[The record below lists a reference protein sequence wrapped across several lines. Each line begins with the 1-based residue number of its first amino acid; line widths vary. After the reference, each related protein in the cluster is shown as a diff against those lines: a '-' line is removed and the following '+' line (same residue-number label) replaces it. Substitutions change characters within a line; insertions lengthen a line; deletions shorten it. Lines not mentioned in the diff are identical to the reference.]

1 MFKTFTNLEELL
13 REVHADR
20 NIEGDGSSTAN
31 RFPIRFVLFDNFRDC
46 CAFVEDISHL
56 PNIAIQRIEDWM
68 DKGYPDQ
75 FIPHEKLAKRI
86 LKLIKTTSSEY
97 RIIMPF
103 SEIARFYNN
112 QSDYQFDLLIKT
124 IKGFYT
130 LEEGFKHKQRI
141 YIPIVGQEGKMQK
154 FRDDSQ
160 SFIWYYQNADKQLD
174 YRLILTNGTTYGV
187 SGLDTKYTIANTL
200 TEWLGYWKYPELKQN
215 IISTSKS
222 VFSHRGYANPDNA
235 FTFYPCED
243 AYHFLT
249 EGLNLD
255 VKCIKYNKEEDSY
268 WNTLASKININNF
281 KFEKFFNE
289 QFGIYNLADYNVFFE
304 TWFKHKQPFMR
315 WLLAKY
321 YVHKFCDQG
330 YICRVLQQLESY
342 SDTAFAKGLA
352 ISIFSLENKEL
363 YIDERSVG
371 MEQCAKNDVELAPE
385 IRTYLVE
392 KIRQIEEK
400 EGIISA
406 LKYVSAYT
414 YEEKALIIEWYSNG
428 KVSNEQ
434 LRELYPDLYYYLGK
448 TIASAEDPWVL
459 DYIDKYK
466 DAKVKNEYTDA
477 VEAYIQ
483 DRNKDYLQH
492 FKWSNKFRTTRTIMN
507 ARTDIQCYYWID
519 GLGLDWIPFIEQI
532 VKEKELEGYYLNEV
546 YVATAKLPTVTDI
559 NKKDIDLLSG
569 GLVEK
574 YGDLDHSCHS
584 CRAYPKYIIDDL
596 TEVRKAI
603 VKLLSEHPGEKIA
616 IVSDHGISYLSQLKQ
631 GHNLKGYTSEH
642 WGRIALSSK
651 KPSDI
656 VNDEKYTVVETP
668 DGKSALC
675 ALKHD
680 SLMAKIPE
688 GMGAHGGCTP
698 EEQLVPIIIISPEK
712 TTVSWSA
719 TLKSFEVEEA
729 NPIVIYSIL
738 GLDNKQIPLLE
749 YDGIAYA
756 MNLEGGVYKSER
768 LKLNKDVT
776 KVTLRIGTWSRED
789 KINIKLAVQED
800 DLFTF

>member
-1 MFKTFTNLEELL
+1 MLKIFDTFENLKI
-13 REVHADR
+13 EVEKDLT
-20 NIEGDGSSTAN
+20 IKGSGAGIAN
-31 RFPIRFVLFDNFRDC
+31 RYPVRFVLFDNFTDC
-46 CAFVEDISHL
+46 CDFVDYILHLTACKIVRMEDWFSDDSMLPPHIIVNNVKTEIKRTPISHKVL
-56 PNIAIQRIEDWM
+56 
-68 DKGYPDQ
+68 
-75 FIPHEKLAKRI
+75 
-86 LKLIKTTSSEY
+86 
-97 RIIMPF
+97 MPF
-103 SEIARFYNN
+103 SEVTRFLP
-112 QSDYQFDLLIKT
+112 DEKFEALIDT
-124 IKGFYT
+124 IIGF
-130 LEEGFKHKQRI
+130 ENVINDSVQRV
-141 YIPIVGQEGKMQK
+141 YIPIVGLDMKMSSFSK
-154 FRDDSQ
+154 TIEA
-160 SFIWYYQNADKQLD
+160 FIWHFKNINVCQPYK
-174 YRLILTNGTTYGV
+174 LIITRNDVLENIKMDSNYHIVKTFDNW
-187 SGLDTKYTIANTL
+187 IRCWN
-200 TEWLGYWKYPELKQN
+200 YPNLKDN
-215 IISTSKS
+215 IITSSLTIYNNAEK
-222 VFSHRGYANPDNA
+222 VGDDNA
-235 FTFYPCED
+235 FRVIRCENSYD
-243 AYHFLT
+243 FIKKAL
-249 EGLNLD
+249 ELNID
-255 VKCIKYNKEEDSY
+255 FIPFKKEDSEH
-268 WNTLASKININNF
+268 WNSFLRLIDINNF
-281 KFEKFFNE
+281 EFEKFFNE
-289 QFGIYNLADYNVFFE
+289 KFGIFDLKSYDIFFE

-321 YVHKFCDQG
+321 YVYKFCNQG
-330 YICRVLQQLESY
+330 YICRVLQNLDVY
-342 SDTAFAKGLA
+342 TDTAFTKGLA
-352 ISIFSLENKEL
+352 ITIFSLENKEL

-371 MEQCAKNDVELAPE
+371 MVQCAKNNVELAPE

-392 KIRQIEEK
+392 KVREIEEK

-477 VEAYIQ
+477 VDAYIQ

-492 FKWSNKFRTTRTIMN
+492 FKWTNKFRTTRTIMN

-749 YDGIAYA
+749 YDGIVYA